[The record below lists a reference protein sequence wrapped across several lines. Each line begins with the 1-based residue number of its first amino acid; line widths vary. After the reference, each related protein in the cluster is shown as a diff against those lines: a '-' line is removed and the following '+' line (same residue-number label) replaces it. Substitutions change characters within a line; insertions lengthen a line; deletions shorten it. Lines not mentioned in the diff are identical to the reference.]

1 MRIKPWFS
9 PHGTPGRTPV
19 CTPSPP
25 PTRSSPIALRMRY
38 NPAPQPRRAPAQ
50 RRRAGCMDALA
61 QTLRAWDADAP
72 LPLLA
77 LQTYA
82 RGWHLIPPSHA
93 LTPIC
98 RRRVHPHP
106 RPCDNGDANRSIRH
120 ASFLLCADSNAA
132 GATKPMCKHIAP
144 GCAGRRLSPLP
155 SSVRSAR
162 WRAIRAPARQRAD
175 VIALTRTDAD
185 KCIVLTRVEVSPAGQ
200 YDVRANVLMTLFGIT
215 AARTGQRQRSS
226 VHIAD
231 ARK

>member
-132 GATKPMCKHIAP
+132 GATKPMCKHRAWL
-144 GCAGRRLSPLP
+144 RWTSPLP
-155 SSVRSAR
+155 
-162 WRAIRAPARQRAD
+162 AP
-175 VIALTRTDAD
+175 VIGALGA
-185 KCIVLTRVEVSPAGQ
+185 LAG
-200 YDVRANVLMTLFGIT
+200 D
-215 AARTGQRQRSS
+215 
-226 VHIAD
+226 
-231 ARK
+231 

>member
-132 GATKPMCKHIAP
+132 GATKPMCKHRAWL
-144 GCAGRRLSPLP
+144 RWTSPLP
-155 SSVRSAR
+155 APVIGALGALAGDSIPRPPTR
-162 WRAIRAPARQRAD
+162 RRYRAHQNRRRQMHRAD
-175 VIALTRTDAD
+175 EGGSLPRRAVRRACECPDDAVRNNCCAHRATTAVIGSY
-185 KCIVLTRVEVSPAGQ
+185 C
-200 YDVRANVLMTLFGIT
+200 
-215 AARTGQRQRSS
+215 
-226 VHIAD
+226 
-231 ARK
+231 